1 MFVGLQAK
9 LMALGAAVLAFLAL
23 MTRLKIVKNQRDKA
37 KEQTEVL
44 KARQH
49 VIKTQRLIKRK
60 EQVKLVSRRADLK
73 KELEKNK
80 EDFEGVDNFNDP
92 NKF

>member
-49 VIKTQRLIKRK
+49 VIKTQRIIKRK
-60 EQVKLVSRRADLK
+60 EQERLVSRRADLK
-73 KELEKNK
+73 KELDKEG

>member
-60 EQVKLVSRRADLK
+60 EQERLVSRRADLK
-73 KELEKNK
+73 KELDKEG

-92 NKF
+92 NRF